1 MSREPWRDNKNWQ
14 HGRVTSTTRRE
25 MGAMWLI
32 TLVLV
37 GFSAPV
43 IWFVLP
49 QELGDGNRA
58 VLLVLLFPLVGLWT
72 AYRAVLR
79 TMEWRRF
86 GRLYLDLD
94 PFPGSL
100 GGDAGG
106 TVELPIVYRGNVRFD
121 VSLSCVHS
129 RVSGHG
135 KNRSRHESVVWRGK
149 AFVPGEPG
157 VRGTRVRF
165 RFAVPEQLP
174 GSEPESDDYHYWAV
188 HLRADLPG
196 VDLDR
201 TFEVPVFETD
211 QPIRSRSRVPY
222 AAEVAAGLELP
233 GNIVRVYRGAEGLRL
248 DYPASRSRGVGGAML
263 LMGTL
268 FVGAPLSVALASG
281 DTSSVAASAGL
292 GFFVVVFGL
301 VGLTTGLLG
310 AYLMGNSLQVQVS
323 GRGLLT
329 RRRLFGLPLRSRFV
343 SADRVQGVDHE
354 IGMQTGQGARATVR
368 YRVHATLRDGASV
381 CLGDGI
387 RGRPLADQVLH
398 LIREAGHFG
407 EPTPALSKKGA
418 GSSEKRSG

>member
-32 TLVLV
+32 TAVCV
-37 GFSAPV
+37 GLSAPV
-43 IWFVLP
+43 VWLMLP
-49 QELGDGNRA
+49 QELAEGNRA
-58 VLLVLLFPLVGLWT
+58 ALLILLFPLVGLWS
-72 AYRAVLR
+72 AYRAVLK

-106 TVELPIVYRGNVRFD
+106 TLELPVVFRGNVRFD

-129 RVSGHG
+129 RISGHG

-149 AFVPGEPG
+149 AAVPGEPG

-174 GSEPESDDYHYWAV
+174 QSEPESHNYHYWAV

-211 QPIRSRSRVPY
+211 QPMRSRSRVPY
-222 AAEVAAGLELP
+222 AAEVAAGLEVP
-233 GNIVRVYRGAEGLRL
+233 GNIVRVYRSADGLRL

-263 LMGTL
+263 LVGM
-268 FVGAPLSVALASG
+268 FFFGAPLSVALASG
-281 DTSSVAASAGL
+281 VTSSVAASAGL
-292 GFFVVVFGL
+292 GFFVLVFGL

-310 AYLMGNSLQVQVS
+310 TYLMGNSLQVQVS
-323 GRGLLT
+323 SQGLLT
-329 RRRLFGLPLRSRFV
+329 RRRLFGLPLRPRFV

-354 IGMQTGQGARATVR
+354 ISIQTGKGARATVR
-368 YRVHATLRDGASV
+368 YTVYATLRDGTNV
-381 CLGDGI
+381 FLGDGI
-387 RGRPLADQVLH
+387 KGLPLADQVLH
-398 LIREAGHFG
+398 LIREAGHID
-407 EPTPALSKKGA
+407 ESTPARSKKGA
-418 GSSEKRSG
+418 EESG